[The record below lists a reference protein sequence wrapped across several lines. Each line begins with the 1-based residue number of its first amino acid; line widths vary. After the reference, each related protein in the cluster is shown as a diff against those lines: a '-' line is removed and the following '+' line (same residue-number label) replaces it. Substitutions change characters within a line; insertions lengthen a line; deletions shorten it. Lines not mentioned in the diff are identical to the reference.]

1 MRFLLR
7 RLPRLVVVLFAVT
20 LLTFLL
26 VNVLPGDVAYDIAGQ
41 DASEEEV
48 QQIREDLGLSEPVL
62 VRYANWLGNFLI
74 GDWGES
80 YITGE
85 PVTEA
90 IFSRFPVS
98 LELMILAQLFAVAL
112 ALPFGI
118 VSAYRSGGRLDRW
131 IAGGAFLSLS
141 MPPFMVAIL
150 LIFLFKLYIQVLPA
164 TGYAPLSEGLWEN
177 LRYFILPATGYAPL
191 SEGFWQNLRYF
202 ILPALSFALAEWT
215 VLMRVLRADMI
226 GVLQQDYI
234 AMARAKGL
242 PTLRIILVHALR
254 PSSFSMITIL
264 GLQVGSLI
272 GGSIIIESIFAL
284 PGVGRL
290 LVNAIYSR
298 DFIVIQGAVT
308 FIAVAYVMINFAVD
322 MLYAVLDPRIRV
334 EAAHG

>member
-48 QQIREDLGLSEPVL
+48 QEIREDLGLNKPVL
-62 VRYANWLGNFLI
+62 LRYVSWLGAFLV

-80 YITGE
+80 FITGE
-85 PVTEA
+85 PVIEA
-90 IFSRFPVS
+90 ILSRFPVS
-98 LELMILAQLFAVAL
+98 LELMVLAQLFAVAL

-118 VSAYRSGGRLDRW
+118 ISAYRSGRPIDRW
-131 IAGGAFLSLS
+131 IAGGAFMCLSI
-141 MPPFMVAIL
+141 PPFMVAIL
-150 LIFLFKLYIQVLPA
+150 LIFLFTLYIQVLPA
-164 TGYAPLSEGLWEN
+164 TGYEPLSSGLFE
-177 LRYFILPATGYAPL
+177 
-191 SEGFWQNLRYF
+191 NLRYF

-215 VLMRVLRADMI
+215 VLMRVLRTDMI

-264 GLQVGSLI
+264 GLQIGSLI

-290 LVNAIYSR
+290 LVNSIYSR
-298 DFIVIQGAVT
+298 DFIVIQGCVT
-308 FIAVAYVMINFAVD
+308 FIAVAYVLVNFTVD
-322 MLYAVLDPRIRV
+322 MIYAVLDPRIRV
-334 EAAHG
+334 EGAHG